1 MRYFLTTFIIC
12 AIISLV
18 GFGYFFVLPQYQ
30 KGKQEKFVPIEVDKE
45 GFAKKVLHD
54 GELADIFDTDT
65 ALTIMG
71 DENSAL
77 RVVVFYDYNCPY
89 CVIEE
94 TTLHEAMEARDDVR
108 VVIRPV
114 PFMGE
119 DSFAMA
125 KLAMAAARMG
135 VFPAFHKTIFATQ
148 GKMDVDRAIDV
159 LDTAGLPVIDMLRMS
174 DQVEIGEAI
183 EYNQKLAIEVGA
195 HYVPSFVIGRRLYM
209 PMERDTRPE
218 EFLQM
223 FDEEI
228 ANEAASEFTVPKNN
242 APANA
247 AVQNPAAPDS
257 TPQDSEPQNS
267 QEEAPQ

>member
-1 MRYFLTTFIIC
+1 MRYFLTTFLVCIIV
-12 AIISLV
+12 SML
-18 GFGYFFVLPQYQ
+18 GFGYFFVLPVYQ
-30 KGKQEKFVPIEVDKE
+30 KGKQEAFVPIEVDKE

-71 DENSAL
+71 DENSVL

-94 TTLHEAMEARDDVR
+94 ATLHEAMEQRDDVR

-135 VFPAFHKTIFATQ
+135 LFPEFHKVILNTK

-159 LDTAGLPVIDMLRMS
+159 LDAAGLPVIEMLRMS
-174 DQVEIGEAI
+174 DQVEIGAAI
-183 EYNQKLAIEVGA
+183 ENNQRLAIEVGA

-218 EFLQM
+218 EFLRM

-228 ANEAASEFTVPKNN
+228 ANESASDFTVSK
-242 APANA
+242 
-247 AVQNPAAPDS
+247 NPAA
-257 TPQDSEPQNS
+257 ENS
-267 QEEAPQ
+267 IEEAAQ